1 MTQLSRPESESNWLE
16 KNKLII
22 GWTITGLIY
31 GAGLY
36 AAMKTEVNA
45 INTALQV
52 QEQRIKQVERRSD
65 AFEVSLKEINRTL
78 QQIDKNVVEIKTDLN
93 YKKDK

>member
-1 MTQLSRPESESNWLE
+1 MTQSSRPESESNWLE

-22 GWTITGLIY
+22 GWAITGLIY

-36 AAMKTEVNA
+36 ASMKAEVNA

-52 QEQRIKQVERRSD
+52 QEQRVRQIERRSD
-65 AFEVSLKEINRTL
+65 AFEISLKEMSRTL

>member
-1 MTQLSRPESESNWLE
+1 MTQLSRSEQDNNWLE

-22 GWTITGLIY
+22 GWAITGLIY

-52 QEQRIKQVERRSD
+52 QEQRVKQIERRSD
-65 AFEVSLKEINRTL
+65 AFEVSLKEMNKTL